1 MANNTAAKGIMGNR
15 NEGVAVSEV
24 AGVIGGLLG
33 GVVALAEGST
43 KTGAITGA
51 LVGAVAGYGMGA
63 FLAPISNNL
72 GTGTKILTGALSG
85 SFGLSVSQVG
95 ALIGNSF
102 SKVSDL

>member
-24 AGVIGGLLG
+24 AGVIGGLVG
-33 GVVALAEGST
+33 GVVALAEGGT

-51 LVGAVAGYGMGA
+51 LVGAIAGYGMGS
-63 FLAPISNNL
+63 FLSPVSNNM
-72 GTGTKILTGALSG
+72 GVGAKILTGAVSA